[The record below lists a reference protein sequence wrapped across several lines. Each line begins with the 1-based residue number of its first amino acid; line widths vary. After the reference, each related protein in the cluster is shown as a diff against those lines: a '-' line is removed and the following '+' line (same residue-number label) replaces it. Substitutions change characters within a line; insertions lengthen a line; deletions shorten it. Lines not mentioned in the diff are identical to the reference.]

1 MAEQKKNGS
10 AMRVSKKTSPIPIFI
25 LSLAIVVMVLSLT
38 CPVSFARNLDDIR
51 AAISHRRVKWTA
63 EETSMSRLPDHE
75 KRQRLG
81 LVMEASAVNEPLL
94 SVPSV
99 QAPASDWRKSGHTTP
114 VRDQGNCGSCWA
126 FATAGALESYNLIKG
141 YGLSRTNDDRAEEIL
156 LSCSTAGSCNGGYIN
171 RAADYIRN
179 TGLPPESYFP
189 YTASSSD
196 DLCGNAAAGWLANVK
211 RATSWAYVNTTTVSI
226 QAIKNALVTYGPLVT
241 TMDVYYDFYSYRTGV
256 YEHVSGTYQGGH
268 AILIVGY
275 QDDPSVNGGGYFI
288 VKNSWGTGWG
298 EGGYF
303 NIAYSQYVS
312 PIYFGEWTIAYYPA
326 IVFPAPPTALRTR

>member
-1 MAEQKKNGS
+1 
-10 AMRVSKKTSPIPIFI
+10 MRVSKKTSPIPPFI
-25 LSLAIVVMVLSLT
+25 LSLTVVFVVLSLT
-38 CPVSFARNLDDIR
+38 CSVSFAKKLDDLR
-51 AAISHRRVKWTA
+51 AAIAHKRAKWTA

-81 LVMEASAVNEPLL
+81 LVMEASVGNEPLL

-99 QAPASDWRKSGHTTP
+99 PSVQAFLSGPGTGLDWRKSGHTTP

-126 FATAGALESYNLIKG
+126 FATAAALESYNLIKG

-189 YTASSSD
+189 YTVSPYD
-196 DLCGNAAAGWLANVK
+196 NLCSNAAAGWLANIK
-211 RATSWAYVNTTTVSI
+211 RTTSWAYVNTTTVSV
-226 QAIKNALVTYGPLVT
+226 QGIKNALATYGPLVT

-275 QDDPSVNGGGYFI
+275 QDDPAVGGGGYFI

-298 EGGYF
+298 ESGYF

-312 PIYFGEWTIAYYPA
+312 PVYFGEWTIAYYPA
-326 IVFPAPPTALRTR
+326 IAFPAPPTALRTR